1 MVSLDE
7 EPKQGLNFQNF
18 SVFLLLVIPSVV
30 VLAQFGS
37 DKEPT
42 TLETVPVDY
51 STPEDPVDDTEPPVV
66 DSIPKV
72 EEESV
77 VVAEEFPDT
86 EKLFGIP
93 NNLWRCGSG
102 DYVTKTVISR
112 INGTC
117 PLAAAEFNHCC
128 AVHDDCYDGQR
139 GQKHCDK
146 QFCECLEYHVATDPN
161 AANCGNLT
169 KMVCPLLSTYG
180 RFAYDDSRNAKNSS
194 VTEATVAAESLK
206 VPTQIPHLSEPYVG
220 IYASCD
226 EQHATFA
233 SCALN
238 NDLCYR
244 TPHAEPKE
252 QCTVHLIR
260 CLDDT
265 RFNRKPSKT
274 CDLAIDEYL
283 WKLIRFGGGSEDT
296 KEMETLQDE
305 DKKKEIQMNVLMMQE
320 ILTNKTLVRNIYL
333 QIVRHSSSLGWL
345 SCLTFLFCVFSC
357 CGILIYA
364 FSRCGEEEED
374 IRRHDEVINVHVTSS
389 ASEAPSSSTMSSMKS
404 SSSSTRK

>member
-1 MVSLDE
+1 MTFHIVRQNWNRPMGYCPQQCAQSHDW
-7 EPKQGLNFQNF
+7 NNF
-18 SVFLLLVIPSVV
+18 SVFLLLVLPSVV

-37 DKEPT
+37 DEEPT

-77 VVAEEFPDT
+77 VVAERMPDT

-102 DYVTKTVISR
+102 D
-112 INGTC
+112 
-117 PLAAAEFNHCC
+117 F
-128 AVHDDCYDGQR
+128 
-139 GQKHCDK
+139 
-146 QFCECLEYHVATDPN
+146 YHVATDPN

-169 KMVCPLLSTYG
+169 KMVCPLLSYYG

-194 VTEATVAAESLK
+194 VTESPVAAESLK

-226 EQHATFA
+226 EQHATIA

-244 TPHAEPKE
+244 TPRAERKE

-305 DKKKEIQMNVLMMQE
+305 DKEQMNVLMMQE
-320 ILTNKTLVRNIYL
+320 ILTNKTFVRNIYL

-357 CGILIYA
+357 CGIVIYA
-364 FSRCGEEEED
+364 FSRCGEEED

>member
-1 MVSLDE
+1 M
-7 EPKQGLNFQNF
+7 NF
-18 SVFLLLVIPSVV
+18 SVFLLLVLPSVI
-30 VLAQFGS
+30 VLAQFGAGE
-37 DKEPT
+37 EPT
-42 TLETVPVDY
+42 TQDTFDY
-51 STPEDPVDDTEPPVV
+51 STPENPVDTEPPVV
-66 DSIPKV
+66 
-72 EEESV
+72 
-77 VVAEEFPDT
+77 AEKFPDT

-93 NNLWRCGSG
+93 NNLWRCGS
-102 DYVTKTVISR
+102 DFVTKMAIKQ
-112 INGTC
+112 INNTC

-139 GQKHCDK
+139 GQKHCDR

-169 KMVCPLLSTYG
+169 KMVCPLLSYYG
-180 RFAYDDSRNAKNSS
+180 RFAYDDSRDSKNSS
-194 VTEATVAAESLK
+194 VTESPVAAESLK
-206 VPTQIPHLSEPYVG
+206 VPTQIPHLSEPYVE

-226 EQHATFA
+226 EQHATIA

-244 TPHAEPKE
+244 TPRAEPKE

-320 ILTNKTLVRNIYL
+320 ILTNKTLVRNVYL
-333 QIVRHSSSLGWL
+333 QIVRHSSSLGLL

-357 CGILIYA
+357 CGIVIYA
-364 FSRCGEEEED
+364 FSRCGEEED

-389 ASEAPSSSTMSSMKS
+389 ASEVPSSSTMSSMKS
-404 SSSSTRK
+404 SSSTRK

>member
-1 MVSLDE
+1 M
-7 EPKQGLNFQNF
+7 NF
-18 SVFLLLVIPSVV
+18 SVFFLLVLP

-37 DKEPT
+37 DEEPQ
-42 TLETVPVDY
+42 ETVPVGY
-51 STPEDPVDDTEPPVV
+51 STPEIDTEPPVV

-72 EEESV
+72 EEAESV
-77 VVAEEFPDT
+77 VVAEGMPDT

-102 DYVTKTVISR
+102 DFVTKMA
-112 INGTC
+112 INKINETC

-139 GQKHCDK
+139 GQKHCDR

-169 KMVCPLLSTYG
+169 KMVCPLLSYYG

-194 VTEATVAAESLK
+194 VTESPVAAESLK
-206 VPTQIPHLSEPYVG
+206 VPTQIPHLSEPYVD

-244 TPHAEPKE
+244 TPRAEPKE

-296 KEMETLQDE
+296 KEMDTLQDK

-320 ILTNKTLVRNIYL
+320 ILTNETLVRNIYL

-357 CGILIYA
+357 CGIVIYA
-364 FSRCGEEEED
+364 FSRCGEEED
-374 IRRHDEVINVHVTSS
+374 IRRHRDEVINVHVTSS